1 MKAVAAIVREAGGPF
16 AIEAVDIA
24 LPRADE
30 VLVRMVATGICHSDV
45 AFASGA
51 TGAPLPMVFGHE
63 GAGIIEVCGSEITGF
78 SVGDKVLA
86 TFDSCGK
93 CRCCLQRNP
102 AYCRDFGLL
111 NLSGARPD
119 GSSAITQAGRA
130 NWG

>member
-51 TGAPLPMVFGHE
+51 MGAPLPMVFGHE

-93 CRCCLQRNP
+93 CRCCLQHNP